1 MLLPGNTG
9 PQDTCI
15 LIYSSYW
22 FLCFPPSISVIV
34 GVFSAV
40 EVNNYSAEV
49 FRNNNLI
56 VYAIF

>member
-1 MLLPGNTG
+1 MLLPSNTE

-15 LIYSSYW
+15 SIYSSYW
-22 FLCFPPSISVIV
+22 FLYFPPSISVIV
-34 GVFSAV
+34 GVIRAV

-56 VYAIF
+56 V